1 MFEKILVEASLV
13 PIREAASQGNLDA
26 MCQLARHILE
36 GDRTRLCLDSTAALC
51 ECILDHKDFG
61 EDIEMARSTIKLL
74 ADHVAQCY
82 QEGRMSYAD
91 YEEGMRLMLRE
102 LVLWTVKQPEEFW
115 NIFELKH
122 AVDWLYEHPSE
133 PLQTTN

>member
-1 MFEKILVEASLV
+1 MFETILVEASLV
-13 PIREAASQGNLDA
+13 PVREAASQGDLSA

-36 GDRTRLCLDSTAALC
+36 GDRTRLCLESTASLC
-51 ECILDHKDFG
+51 ERILAHEHFG
-61 EDIEMARSTIKLL
+61 EDSEMARTTIKLL

-102 LVLWTVKQPEEFW
+102 LILWSVQMPEEEW
-115 NIFELKH
+115 NIAELKH
-122 AVDWLYEHPSE
+122 AMDWLYEHLPESQQ
-133 PLQTTN
+133 PYC